1 MIGIREAWSNM
12 SESRVVQAAA
22 GTYLVRGSETNWII
36 LVEDGSVTLVD
47 GGYPQDADA
56 VEASVREV
64 GHRMRDVEAVLV
76 THAHVDHI
84 GSLPWLTQK
93 YGIPVHMHRV
103 ELAHARR
110 EYLQQAGA
118 KQILANA
125 WRPGVL
131 PWAAHVVAAGA
142 LRSCSLPAAEP
153 FPREGALD
161 LPGRPVPVP
170 TPGHTSGHCSYHL
183 PGKGVLITGDA
194 LITGHATSRLDGPQM
209 LLPMFHHDR
218 ARAWRAL
225 DELEGVEADIVL
237 PGHGPVFNG
246 PLGLALSKARENG
259 AHHLR

>member
-1 MIGIREAWSNM
+1 M
-12 SESRVVQAAA
+12 SESRVVQAAS
-22 GTYLVRGSETNWII
+22 GTYLVHGRHTNWVI

-93 YGIPVHMHRV
+93 YGIPVHMDRV
-103 ELAHARR
+103 EIAHARR
-110 EYLQQAGA
+110 EYLQQATP
-118 KQILANA
+118 KQVLANA
-125 WRPGVL
+125 WRSGVL
-131 PWAAHVVAAGA
+131 RWTVDVVAAGG
-142 LRSCSLPAAEP
+142 LRSVALPGAEP

-170 TPGHTSGHCSYHL
+170 AHGHTSGHSTYHL
-183 PGKGVLITGDA
+183 PGKGVLISGDA
-194 LITGHATSRLDGPQM
+194 LITGHPTSRAEGPQM

-225 DELEGVEADIVL
+225 DELENVEADIVL
-237 PGHGPVFNG
+237 PGHGPVWNG
-246 PLGLALSKARENG
+246 PLGGALSRAREQ
-259 AHHLR
+259 AARYLD

>member
-110 EYLQQAGA
+110 TTRAATVRQEEQ
-118 KQILANA
+118 
-125 WRPGVL
+125 
-131 PWAAHVVAAGA
+131 WAVRCTR
-142 LRSCSLPAAEP
+142 RS
-153 FPREGALD
+153 
-161 LPGRPVPVP
+161 
-170 TPGHTSGHCSYHL
+170 
-183 PGKGVLITGDA
+183 
-194 LITGHATSRLDGPQM
+194 
-209 LLPMFHHDR
+209 
-218 ARAWRAL
+218 
-225 DELEGVEADIVL
+225 
-237 PGHGPVFNG
+237 
-246 PLGLALSKARENG
+246 
-259 AHHLR
+259 